1 MPKRRTYKKRTSR
14 RRRTVRGGWR
24 FSPWGSAKVAPMPAA
39 LPLRPPRTFMN
50 YVLRRPP
57 PPINFS
63 RLSDE
68 QIYSIPDSE
77 FDTMTDEEL
86 EAYSANLQRRS
97 NRTAAEVARHV
108 TIVNAAREALG
119 RPLGPEPTEEDMKEL
134 DKMFEQAQAQAQAQK
149 R

>member
-1 MPKRRTYKKRTSR
+1 
-14 RRRTVRGGWR
+14 
-24 FSPWGSAKVAPMPAA
+24 
-39 LPLRPPRTFMN
+39 MN